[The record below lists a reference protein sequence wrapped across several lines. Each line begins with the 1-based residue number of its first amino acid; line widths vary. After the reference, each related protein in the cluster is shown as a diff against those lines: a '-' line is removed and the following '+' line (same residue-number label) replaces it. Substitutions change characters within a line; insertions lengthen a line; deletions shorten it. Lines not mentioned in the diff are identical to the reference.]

1 MTAMA
6 RSLDANGLDEILCLS
21 LELGEREWK
30 LTFGVGVGGR
40 IRRRSVAP
48 RDRAALLREIARA
61 KEQMGLPADARVVSC
76 YEAGRDGFWLHR
88 FLVAQGVENLL
99 VDSSSIEVSRRRRRA
114 KTDRLD
120 GESLLDLLQRHL
132 TGGRRKVWSV
142 VRVPTPEQEARR
154 HLHRELLTAKRDRTR
169 VTNRIR
175 GLLANQGLTL
185 ELKGDVPARLDGL
198 RLWDGSAL
206 AAELLE
212 RLVREWEQVVFLTQQ
227 IEQLEEHRREL
238 VRTSPDA
245 DIAKVRQLLTLR
257 GIGSNAAW
265 LFVMEFFGWRD
276 LRNRRQVG
284 ALAGLAPTPHASG
297 QEERERGIGKDGS
310 RWVRTLA
317 IEIAWGWLRFQ
328 PESAL
333 AKWYQRRF
341 GHGSKR
347 LRKIGIVALGRRLLV
362 DLWRFAETGALPE
375 GAVLK
380 PELRVR

>member
-1 MTAMA
+1 MTATV
-6 RSLDANGLDEILCLS
+6 RSLDANALDEILCVS
-21 LELGEREWK
+21 LELGEREWR

-40 IRRRSVAP
+40 VRRRSVAP
-48 RDRAALLREIARA
+48 RDREALLREIAQA
-61 KEQMGLPADARVVSC
+61 KEAMGLPAEARVVSC

-88 FLVAQGVENLL
+88 FLVANGVENLV

-132 TGGRRKVWSV
+132 LGGRRKVWSV
-142 VRVPTPEQEARR
+142 VRVPTPAQEARR

-169 VTNRIR
+169 VTNRMR
-175 GLLANQGLTL
+175 GLLANQGLRL
-185 ELKGDVPARLDGL
+185 ELKGDVPARLARL
-198 RLWDGSAL
+198 QLWDGSAL
-206 AAELLE
+206 APELLD
-212 RLVREWEQVVFLTQQ
+212 RLVREWEQVVFLTQR
-227 IEQLEEHRREL
+227 IEQLEERRREL

-245 DIAKVRQLLTLR
+245 DIAKVRQLLALR

-265 LFVMEFFGWRD
+265 LFVMEFFGWRG

-333 AKWYQRRF
+333 AQWYQRRF

-362 DLWRFAETGALPE
+362 ELWRFLETGALPE